1 MVFVCFLAF
10 LLALAAF
17 LVGWFEGGGAVDY
30 IGIDMHNLLDIGDL
44 LTLSFLHSF
53 FR

>member
-17 LVGWFEGGGAVDY
+17 LVGWFEGGGEVHY
-30 IGIDMHNLLDIGDL
+30 IGNDMHNLLDIG
-44 LTLSFLHSF
+44 
-53 FR
+53 